1 MNRTNNRQNAILAIS
16 VSAIFILSAVF
27 FVHNDAS
34 EGSGE
39 AAQSDDSARKVA
51 APAIAIVE
59 R

>member
-1 MNRTNNRQNAILAIS
+1 MNRSNNRQNAILAIS

-27 FVHNDAS
+27 FVHDDAS
-34 EGSGE
+34 DGSGK
-39 AAQSDDSARKVA
+39 AAQSDDTARRVA